1 MVGAGQ
7 RAVPGFW
14 FAWATCSGRG
24 CDCDGSTRR
33 YEGNFQVLQG
43 GWRDAAASGSSGLC
57 QVRDSCKTAGRIS
70 VSGWPITAT
79 HYSYLQ
85 VSRSPAWLPTF
96 PSNIPCARDLN
107 QSASV
112 HFGTMDFL
120 YQLLPLSPFGTRDRD
135 HRPHS
140 LIAAPPAASLQ
151 LANYVGKVVFAPG
164 APPQW
169 ASKWRRQRLQGG

>member
-24 CDCDGSTRR
+24 CGCDSVPDGTRK
-33 YEGNFQVLQG
+33 FQVVLQG
-43 GWRDAAASGSSGLC
+43 GGRMDGFSGLC
-57 QVRDSCKTAGRIS
+57 QLRDSRKTAGRIS